1 MRKNMNKYAEVI
13 VTYNRKKL
21 LKENIEALL
30 NQTFKD
36 HDILIVDNNSNDGTK
51 EMVAEI
57 QDKRIKYYNTGKNL
71 GGAGGFAFGLR
82 KAISMFINMVLTFSI
97 LITKRFGI
105 TSRSLQSL
113 IVSPTHRWLIIKENY
128 SPFRSTCTPLT
139 RCGEL

>member
-57 QDKRIKYYNTGKNL
+57 QDKRIKYYNTEKNL

-82 KAISMFINMVLTFSI
+82 KAIELGYLYAWMHT
-97 LITKRFGI
+97 
-105 TSRSLQSL
+105 
-113 IVSPTHRWLIIKENY
+113 LIISWVRWNTVLLDLRQKLWI
-128 SPFRSTCTPLT
+128 SQISRAMPQ
-139 RCGEL
+139 

>member
-1 MRKNMNKYAEVI
+1 MRKNMNKYVEVI

-57 QDKRIKYYNTGKNL
+57 QDNRIKYYNTGKNL

-82 KAISMFINMVLTFSI
+82 KAIELGYLYAWIMDDDSIPTPTALENLLKAKTF
-97 LITKRFGI
+97 
-105 TSRSLQSL
+105 
-113 IVSPTHRWLIIKENY
+113 
-128 SPFRSTCTPLT
+128 
-139 RCGEL
+139 

>member
-36 HDILIVDNNSNDGTK
+36 HDILIIDNNSNDGTK

-82 KAISMFINMVLTFSI
+82 KAIELGYLYMRGSWMMTLSRK
-97 LITKRFGI
+97 KRHCKALWI
-105 TSRSLQSL
+105 RDR
-113 IVSPTHRWLIIKENY
+113 H
-128 SPFRSTCTPLT
+128 
-139 RCGEL
+139 